1 MTQRPFRAR
10 RATRVAS
17 SVLAVAALAACGG
30 GSSEP
35 PKTTQAVARV
45 NDREIS
51 VHQVNLMAQRLP
63 GNLPAERIAEARRA
77 IVNGLVEQE
86 TLVQYAIEHK
96 LDREAQ
102 TLQQVE
108 AARREVLARVAL
120 ERLGSQSP
128 RPTPDE
134 VQEYFDK
141 NPGLFAK
148 RRIYRFDEIVLP
160 GVPVEWAAIEKQ
172 IASARSLR
180 EVSTA
185 LKARGIDPPVTQGVV
200 RATEALP
207 MNQLASF
214 AQKRPGDIVVWRQPP
229 RMIIGQVVDA
239 RDAPVDATRAQP
251 VIEQALAVRKRQE
264 TVAAEMKRLS
274 ESAKVSYLGEFAQ
287 AAPTAAGAKS
297 EAPPPVDA
305 AAVVEQALG
314 KGAAALK
321 K

>member
-1 MTQRPFRAR
+1 MTVRFPRAR
-10 RATRVAS
+10 RAPRIAAC
-17 SVLAVAALAACGG
+17 VLAASVLAACGG
-30 GSSEP
+30 GSEA

-86 TLVQYAIEHK
+86 TLVQYATEHK

-102 TLQQVE
+102 TMQQIE

-120 ERLGSQSP
+120 ERLGAQSP
-128 RPTPDE
+128 RPTSDE

-148 RRIYRFDEIVLP
+148 RRVYRFDEIVLP

-185 LKARGIDPPVTQGVV
+185 LRARGIDPPVTQGVV

-207 MNQLASF
+207 MNLLASF
-214 AQKRPGDIVVWRQPP
+214 AQKKPGEIVVWRQPP

-239 RDAPVDATRAQP
+239 RDAPVDAARAQP

-264 TVAAEMKRLS
+264 TVAAEVKKLS
-274 ESAKVSYLGEFAQ
+274 EAAKVSYLGEFAQ
-287 AAPTAAGAKS
+287 AAPAAQTSGAP
-297 EAPPPVDA
+297 APVDA

-314 KGAAALK
+314 KGAAGLK